1 MPAKIPAEKSVDSLS
16 ASPTKWVKHIQ
27 AIRKQK
33 STNCLSVFDH
43 FVGLAL
49 KFLNSG
55 KSNINNV
62 SLRIRTNSS
71 IQYVLVEKRKL
82 ILCRIVV

>member
-1 MPAKIPAEKSVDSLS
+1 MPAKIPTEKSVDPLS
-16 ASPTKWVKHIQ
+16 ASPTKWVIHIQ
-27 AIRKQK
+27 AIRQQK